1 MDRLFFGGVLMNTKT
16 DQPEPG
22 GNALA
27 IFDYLSHEQASSRR
41 TRDAVVQQFKPVQS
55 PTAIDDAL
63 AQLERAG
70 LIVFIERAY
79 TLKSEGKKLAE
90 ARSKAV
96 QTKDLD
102 RITDQHATARPAASD
117 STPSTAK
124 LQAVSQQVPVALR
137 SGTGNLA
144 APAAPAAADS
154 ASRIVSQARI
164 ITNDPQMERT
174 TREALKDLP
183 GLDAHPLRN
192 AQAPAKPSILTANN
206 SAQRA
211 KYTRYNEI
219 HFMLGFVDRRDIPP
233 VPILDGDTLGRDPRS
248 HIYLRHD
255 DAISHRQ
262 CEFQV
267 KPDKNGG
274 MQLWVK
280 DLGSLNGT
288 QIDRAPITKDKFV
301 RLPARAHLRIGNT
314 TLTVIQIHW
323 EPTSLARA
331 ADVG

>member
-1 MDRLFFGGVLMNTKT
+1 MNTTT
-16 DQPEPG
+16 DQPELS

-27 IFDYLSHEQASSRR
+27 IFDYLSHEQPSSRR
-41 TRDAVVQQFKPVQS
+41 TRDAVIQQFKPVQS
-55 PTAIDDAL
+55 QAAVEEAL

-70 LIVFIERAY
+70 LIVFIDPAY

-90 ARSKAV
+90 SRANPL
-96 QTKDLD
+96 QTKDLN
-102 RITDQHATARPAASD
+102 RVTDGSP
-117 STPSTAK
+117 PSTAK
-124 LQAVSQQVPVALR
+124 LSVVPDQTPSSPANE
-137 SGTGNLA
+137 TGKPVTPVTP
-144 APAAPAAADS
+144 PASDP
-154 ASRIVSQARI
+154 ASRIISQARI
-164 ITNDPQMERT
+164 ITNDAEMERT
-174 TREALKDLP
+174 TRETLKNLP
-183 GLDAHPLRN
+183 GLDTHPLRN
-192 AQAPAKPSILTANN
+192 PQAPAKPSIVTANT

-233 VPILDGDTLGRDPRS
+233 VPILDGDLLGRDPRS

-267 KPDKNGG
+267 KADKNGG

-314 TLTVIQIHW
+314 TLTVIQIYW
-323 EPTSLARA
+323 EAASSARP

>member
-1 MDRLFFGGVLMNTKT
+1 MNTKT
-16 DQPEPG
+16 DQPELS
-22 GNALA
+22 GNVLA
-27 IFDYLSHEQASSRR
+27 IFDYLSHEQPSSRR
-41 TRDAVVQQFKPVQS
+41 TRDAVVQQFKPAQS
-55 PTAIDDAL
+55 PAAIEDAL

-70 LIVFIERAY
+70 LIVCIERAY
-79 TLKSEGKKLAE
+79 TLKSDGKKLAE
-90 ARSKAV
+90 TRAKAV

-102 RITDQHATARPAASD
+102 RMSVLHVTERSAASD
-117 STPSTAK
+117 GTPSTAK
-124 LQAVSQQVPVALR
+124 LPAVPQSVATPLT
-137 SGTGNLA
+137 SGTAKLA
-144 APAAPAAADS
+144 APAASAAVDPAS
-154 ASRIVSQARI
+154 HVISQARI
-164 ITNDPQMERT
+164 ITNDPEMERT
-174 TREALKDLP
+174 TRESLKNLP
-183 GLDAHPLRN
+183 GLDTHPLRN
-192 AQAPAKPSILTANN
+192 PQAPPKPSIVTANT

-233 VPILDGDTLGRDPRS
+233 VPILDGDTLGRDPRA

-267 KPDKNGG
+267 KADKNGG

-301 RLPARAHLRIGNT
+301 RLPARSHLRIGNT
-314 TLTVIQIHW
+314 TLTVIQIYW
-323 EPTSLARA
+323 EPAASARA